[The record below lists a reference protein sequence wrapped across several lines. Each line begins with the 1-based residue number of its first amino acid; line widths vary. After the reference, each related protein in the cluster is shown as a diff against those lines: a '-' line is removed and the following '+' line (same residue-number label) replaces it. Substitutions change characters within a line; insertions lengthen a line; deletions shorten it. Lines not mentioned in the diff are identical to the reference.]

1 MMKYNSNQLFE
12 ILPHRQP
19 FVMIDGILESEVGKS
34 AVGIK
39 NISLADPVFQGHF
52 PAMHIYPGV
61 LQLEAMAQV
70 GAVALLELPEN
81 SGKIALFAGVK
92 DAKFKR
98 PVKPGDTLIIKTELI
113 KVKMGIGI
121 AEAKV
126 TVNDKIVSTATLMFA
141 IN

>member
-1 MMKYNSNQLFE
+1 MKYNSNQLLE

-19 FVMIDGILESEVGKS
+19 FILIDGILESEAGKS

-52 PAMHIYPGV
+52 PSMHIYPGV

-70 GAVALLELPEN
+70 GAVALLELPQN
-81 SGKIALFAGVK
+81 RGKIALFAGVK
-92 DAKFKR
+92 EAKFKR

-126 TVNDKIVSTATLMFA
+126 TVDDVIVSTATLMFGL
-141 IN
+141 N